1 MIETTKK
8 LENEVKTLKDHNNQ
22 LLYKLTE
29 CRQKVI
35 SVMQQSENENNKFF
49 DYIKDILKITYC
61 DH

>member
-1 MIETTKK
+1 MIEATKK